1 MVYCQSQC
9 PFGFDSVTS
18 NPIRRLQENEPPTSE
33 PSSQPFITAE
43 STAQRKESPA
53 TSQFLDTSALT
64 NCRVLMRGYEVDTY
78 MLRCEL

>member
-1 MVYCQSQC
+1 MYLQGRVSHLMILLLLQLMVYCQSQC

-53 TSQFLDTSALT
+53 
-64 NCRVLMRGYEVDTY
+64 
-78 MLRCEL
+78 